1 VLARLIL
8 FVFYNRHISNSN
20 DITAIYGP
28 TVIPMLQ
35 ECIGVA
41 RCIIDGEL
49 LVWDTLAGRFEDFGK
64 LKSLG
69 TYRATSQCHLLA
81 FNGQ

>member
-1 VLARLIL
+1 MLI
-8 FVFYNRHISNSN
+8 
-20 DITAIYGP
+20 
-28 TVIPMLQ
+28 

-49 LVWDTLAGRFEDFGK
+49 LVWDSLAGRFEDFGK

-69 TYRATSQCHLLA
+69 KAIITP
-81 FNGQ
+81 

>member
-1 VLARLIL
+1 
-8 FVFYNRHISNSN
+8 
-20 DITAIYGP
+20 
-28 TVIPMLQ
+28 MLQ

-49 LVWDTLAGRFEDFGK
+49 LVWDTLAGLFEDFGK

-69 TYRATSQCHLLA
+69 TYTRPSTCHA
-81 FNGQ
+81 P